1 MYVGF
6 RRRVLAV
13 SSFANSLQYFEIE
26 RAPGRLVA
34 ARRFHRETTG
44 AIRMMQEAEELRQIG
59 ERMKGLREAC
69 DVTAEEM
76 AEDLEVD
83 VERYKRWEATGAGV
97 PISAVYHMARKFGV
111 EFTEIL
117 TGTAAKLD
125 TYQVVRAGEG
135 KEVDRY
141 PGYHYDDLA
150 WRMRDK
156 IMQPLEVVL
165 DPSDEPAKLVTH
177 GGQEFNLVLEGT
189 VIVTIEDEE
198 FALNKGDSIYFNPQ
212 LKHGQR
218 CGSVVPARF
227 VTVIAE

>member
-1 MYVGF
+1 M
-6 RRRVLAV
+6 AKD
-13 SSFANSLQYFEIE
+13 S
-26 RAPGRLVA
+26 
-34 ARRFHRETTG
+34 
-44 AIRMMQEAEELRQIG
+44 EELREIG
-59 ERMKGLREAC
+59 QRIEGLREAC
-69 DVTAEEM
+69 DVTQEEM
-76 AEDLEVD
+76 AADLGVSLET
-83 VERYKRWEATGAGV
+83 YQNWETTGADV
-97 PISAVYHMARKFGV
+97 PISAIYHMAREFGV

-150 WRMRDK
+150 WRYTGK

-165 DPSDEPAKLVTH
+165 DPSDEPAKLVRH

-189 VIVTIEDEE
+189 VVVNIEDQE
-198 FALNKGDSIYFNPQ
+198 FVLNQGDSIYFNPQ
-212 LKHGQR
+212 LMHGQR
-218 CGSVVPARF
+218 CGGDVPAKF

>member
-1 MYVGF
+1 M
-6 RRRVLAV
+6 A
-13 SSFANSLQYFEIE
+13 S
-26 RAPGRLVA
+26 
-34 ARRFHRETTG
+34 
-44 AIRMMQEAEELRQIG
+44 EAEELRQVG

-69 DVTAEEM
+69 DVTVEEM
-76 AEDLEVD
+76 AADLEVD

-125 TYQVVRAGEG
+125 TYQVVRKGEG

-141 PGYHYDDLA
+141 PDYHYDDLA

-165 DPSDEPAKLVTH
+165 DPSDDPAKLVSH
-177 GGQEFNLVLEGT
+177 SGQEFNLVLEGT
-189 VIVTIEDEE
+189 VIVHIGGDEMV
-198 FALNKGDSIYFNPQ
+198 LNAGDSVYFNPQ
-212 LKHGQR
+212 LPHSQR
-218 CGSVVPARF
+218 CGGSVPARF